1 MIEKDT
7 PDHIEKFD
15 FAYAEKLEK
24 ETGGWNDLERDGW
37 YIQLHSGGWPVIQEY
52 APADDNVYYILKN
65 FYPNGIIHKRGK
77 KIRNVKF
84 GLWEHFDRHGNLKEV
99 IDEDAKFAEIKW
111 YDIVAL
117 LEKEGWFNRKTGAIN
132 IRSSSAKHASA
143 RSDGKFT
150 YKINRLIHFAFF
162 PAEIKNGREVKPP
175 RWLVVIDE
183 PKVSFKTTYEINGHT
198 GEFTKERIE
207 ILYDE

>member
-1 MIEKDT
+1 M
-7 PDHIEKFD
+7 
-15 FAYAEKLEK
+15 
-24 ETGGWNDLERDGW
+24 
-37 YIQLHSGGWPVIQEY
+37 
-52 APADDNVYYILKN
+52 
-65 FYPNGIIHKRGK
+65 
-77 KIRNVKF
+77 
-84 GLWEHFDRHGNLKEV
+84 WEHFDRHGNLKEV

-117 LEKEGWFNRKTGAIN
+117 LEKEGWFNRKTGEIN
-132 IRSSSAKHASA
+132 IRKYGIKSPMKP
-143 RSDGKFT
+143 DGRFT
-150 YKINRLIHFAFF
+150 YDINYHIHFAFF